1 MSTALLVSG
10 DVQRRLELFAG
21 YATMNAKISP
31 EDFVSK
37 SSRVLVEVKQTHNL
51 TCLHAE

>member
-1 MSTALLVSG
+1 MSTAMLVAG
-10 DVQRRLELFAG
+10 DVQRRLKLFAG

-37 SSRVLVEVKQTHNL
+37 RLRVLVEVKQTYSL